1 MARLGGKFGR
11 TPCRVAA
18 VRLAAP
24 MTTIAQVARMAG
36 VSVSTVSHVINK
48 TRYVSPAKVRR
59 VEDVVA
65 EVGYIPNTVARSL
78 KMASTGTV
86 GLAISAISNPY
97 FSDIICAVEAECS
110 RRGLTVFL
118 CDTQED
124 PERELAV
131 IRQLHQRRVD
141 GIILAPSREARSSL
155 DYMLEKG
162 VPCVL
167 VDRLSDSRFDQ
178 IGLDNVAAV
187 EALVAHVAEAGHE
200 RVGFIAGQPGFATT
214 IERVDA
220 FKAAMAARGLDVPAA
235 YISDSNTG
243 TAQASVSTHRL
254 LSLPVPPTAI
264 IANNNLT
271 MIGVMRAARERQLRV
286 PVDLSVLGIDDFEW
300 ADYFEP
306 RLTLVAQPC
315 NDIGQ
320 QAAELLI
327 ERIAKPDGARR
338 TLRLA
343 PSLRVRGSCGA
354 PA

>member
-1 MARLGGKFGR
+1 MS
-11 TPCRVAA
+11 VA
-18 VRLAAP
+18 L
-24 MTTIAQVARMAG
+24 MTTISEVAKMAG
-36 VSVSTVSHVINK
+36 VSVSTVSHVLNK
-48 TRYVSPAKVRR
+48 TRYVSPDKVRR

-118 CDTQED
+118 CDTQDD

-131 IRQLHQRRVD
+131 VRQLHQRRVD
-141 GIILAPSREARSSL
+141 GIILAPSCKPQNSL

-178 IGLDNVAAV
+178 IGLDNAAAV
-187 EALVAHVAEAGHE
+187 EALVEHVTRAGHE
-200 RVGFIAGQPGFATT
+200 RVGFITGQPGFTTT
-214 IERVDA
+214 IERVEA
-220 FKAAMAARGLDVPAA
+220 FKAAMTARGLDVPTE
-235 YISDSNTG
+235 YVSSSNTS

-254 LSLPVPPTAI
+254 LSLPVAPTAI

-271 MIGVMRAARERQLRV
+271 MIGVMRAARERKLRV
-286 PVDLSVLGIDDFEW
+286 PADLSVLGIDDFEW

-327 ERIAKPDGARR
+327 DRIASPDAKRR

-343 PSLRVRGSCGA
+343 PSLRVRESCGA